1 MRRLFLPLAA
11 ALAASASAQASELA
25 IPVAPGVT
33 IERTQAVYQCPD
45 GDIPVSYINAG
56 SIALAVLEIDGQQ
69 IVAANVLAASGARYA
84 GAQYIWWTK
93 GDEAMLYD
101 IMKAGEDTPVA
112 TCTQKD

>member
-1 MRRLFLPLAA
+1 MRRLFLALA
-11 ALAASASAQASELA
+11 ALAATTSAQASGLTIPLA
-25 IPVAPGVT
+25 SGVA
-33 IERTQAVYQCPD
+33 IEHTQAVYQCPD

-69 IVAANVLAASGARYA
+69 IVAANVLSASGARFA

-101 IMKAGEDTPVA
+101 IMEGGEDAPVA
-112 TCTQKD
+112 TCMQRD